1 MEGKKNDTFFFSILV
16 AAQTACSTTIASA
29 EEEEE
34 KENRFDSDNES
45 EADGVVIAKALMAEG
60 GKPKIK
66 KKKSIF

>member
-1 MEGKKNDTFFFSILV
+1 MARTKSRKVVRDEGE
-16 AAQTACSTTIASA
+16 